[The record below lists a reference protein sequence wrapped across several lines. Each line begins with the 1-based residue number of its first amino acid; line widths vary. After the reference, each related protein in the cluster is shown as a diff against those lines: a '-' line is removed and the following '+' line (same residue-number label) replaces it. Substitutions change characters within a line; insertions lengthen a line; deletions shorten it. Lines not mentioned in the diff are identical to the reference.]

1 MDSPRFTAPALTLT
15 QFVIARSAARS
26 LTNQA
31 ISLNS
36 AAVSPTARLPP
47 PHQVRGR
54 NDSSWKVGTY
64 EDSGWFDT
72 AHGPHDNAD
81 ILRSL
86 ALKFS
91 LSWLGPPMSNQSAPT
106 YLPAPAGELGLLTD
120 LYELTM
126 AQSYFAEGMDGE
138 ATFSL
143 YIREYPPDRGYLIAA
158 GIDDA
163 LDCLAALCFDAA
175 SVAYLRD
182 TGIFT
187 DDFLEYLADFRFT
200 GCVRAMPEGS
210 LFFADEPALEV
221 TGPVIAAQL
230 AETIVINQIQYQTL
244 LATKSARCV
253 QAAQGRPIADF
264 AARRTHGGEAA
275 LRMSRVSYIAGFGA
289 TSNVLAAR
297 RYGIPPTGTM
307 AHSYITSFD
316 EEAEAFRAYSRMFP
330 DRSILL
336 LDTYDTINAAHA
348 AAAVAGEMEAEGH
361 RLTGVRLDSGD
372 FDALSRQ
379 VRRIL
384 DDAGLDY
391 VRIVA
396 SGGLDEYALERLVQ
410 GGAPIDMFGVG
421 TRVGVSADAPSC
433 DMVYKMVG
441 YDNRPVMK
449 LSEGKSSLPGAKQV
463 FRRHDSNGM
472 MAGDVIGLYGE
483 RIADCEPLLKIVIA
497 DGKRTKPPESIADAR
512 QRVASGLDA
521 LPEAHK
527 KLRDPAGYPVSVSVG
542 LERLDRQIRDNL
554 ESRRRA

>member
-1 MDSPRFTAPALTLT
+1 MSTENTPA
-15 QFVIARSAARS
+15 
-26 LTNQA
+26 
-31 ISLNS
+31 
-36 AAVSPTARLPP
+36 
-47 PHQVRGR
+47 
-54 NDSSWKVGTY
+54 
-64 EDSGWFDT
+64 
-72 AHGPHDNAD
+72 
-81 ILRSL
+81 
-86 ALKFS
+86 
-91 LSWLGPPMSNQSAPT
+91 
-106 YLPAPAGELGLLTD
+106 YLPAPAGDMGLLTD

-143 YIREYPPDRGYLIAA
+143 YIREYPPDRGYLVAA

-163 LDCLAALCFDAA
+163 LDCLSALSFDSE
-175 SVAYLRD
+175 SVDYLCN

-187 DDFLEYLADFRFT
+187 DDFLEYLRDFRFT

-210 LFFADEPALEV
+210 LFFTDEPALEV

-253 QAAQGRPIADF
+253 HAAQGRPIADF

-275 LRMSRVSYIAGFGA
+275 LRMARVSYIAGFGA

-316 EEAEAFRAYSRMFP
+316 DEADAFRAYSRMFP

-336 LDTYDTINAAHA
+336 LDTYDTINAAHV
-348 AAAVAGEMEAEGH
+348 AVDVAKEMEADGR

-372 FDALSRQ
+372 FDDLSRQ

-384 DDAGLDY
+384 DAAGLEY

-396 SGGLDEYALERLVQ
+396 SGGLDEYELERLLQ

-441 YDNRPVMK
+441 YKGRPVMK
-449 LSEGKSSLPGAKQV
+449 LSVGKASLPGAKQV
-463 FRRHDSNGM
+463 FRRYEPDGM
-472 MAGDVIGLYGE
+472 MAGDVIGLDGE
-483 RIADCEPLLKIVIA
+483 EVAGCEPLLNTVMV
-497 DGKRTKPPESIADAR
+497 DGHRTGRPESIPDAR
-512 QRVASGLDA
+512 QRVARGLAA
-521 LPEAHK
+521 LPDENK
-527 KLRDPAGYPVSVSVG
+527 SLRSPGRYPVSVSAG
-542 LERLDRQIRDNL
+542 LEQLERQIRDSL
-554 ESRRRA
+554 APRRPA